1 MLALVRFGEAHTLS
15 IILAAL
21 YVAAGVFVLSAA
33 GEAEV
38 GFGASALAA
47 LFAMSSGPLLVYL
60 AIAAVLPLPL
70 PRPRGRRL
78 AALLGGIVVCYGLI
92 LLSGVRHQALVED
105 SKAIGDALVAEIE
118 AYRRLRGGYP
128 LALGELGDVAEPAL
142 VGSQYVYLT
151 DDEAGFVLSF
161 PAGNLVSCRRTA
173 QDPTWWCD
181 D

>member
-1 MLALVRFGEAHTLS
+1 MS
-15 IILAAL
+15 IVLAAL

-38 GFGASALAA
+38 GFGPSALAV

-60 AIAAVLPLPL
+60 AIAAIIPAPL

-78 AALLGGIVVCYGLI
+78 AALLGGIFLCYGLV
-92 LLSGVRHQALVED
+92 LASGARHQALVEE
-105 SKAIGDALVAEIE
+105 SQIIGDTVVEEIE

-128 LALGELGDVAEPAL
+128 LTLADIGDIAAPAL
-142 VGSQYVYLT
+142 SGSQYHYFA
-151 DDEAGFVLSF
+151 DDAEGYILSF
-161 PAGNLVSCRRTA
+161 PAGNLVNCMRTA
-173 QDPTWWCD
+173 QDPVWFCD